1 MPGPVIGTGSVQP
14 TASSSGIVNR
24 GPKHRMPKPGDK
36 NAPVFEPE
44 KPEELGRFFDRVED
58 WFLDEEIN
66 DDAEKKKR
74 IVKYLDADSEVQWK
88 ALSKFATGTYE
99 EFKSQV
105 MSSYPAAE
113 EVMKGSVTALKR
125 KIKKIGPVQPDDRD
139 ELLSLIRIMTAEIM
153 KLKKIAPP
161 IHTNR
166 ELVELFLGRLDAD
179 FAARVANK
187 LTVHRLISANIPAN
201 QGAVRNPEDMYDI
214 EEVMEMAK
222 QTSLEQANPFG
233 RFLAVS
239 AVQSTPT
246 TAKLEEAVAKLTDS
260 IHLQTQHS
268 KSVDQQLSKMQG
280 FLNQPRTNF
289 GEQRPSMKPFGA
301 RDGNPG
307 QMDCF
312 YCFGPHRM
320 NECDQVKLHMDLGLV
335 VKHEG
340 RLKLSDGSRLPRE
353 NGKSTRDLVE
363 ALRTAKPGIIP
374 MAKIQDKSSLYQR
387 APNAHYVQSQIEED
401 HESAMQELILKLGT
415 DKARQC
421 LQAREE
427 FNAEAA
433 EWEQNFD

>member
-1 MPGPVIGTGSVQP
+1 M
-14 TASSSGIVNR
+14 
-24 GPKHRMPKPGDK
+24 
-36 NAPVFEPE
+36 
-44 KPEELGRFFDRVED
+44 
-58 WFLDEEIN
+58 
-66 DDAEKKKR
+66 
-74 IVKYLDADSEVQWK
+74 DADSEVQWK
-88 ALSKFATGTYE
+88 ALSKFAAGTYE
-99 EFKSQV
+99 EFKAQV

-139 ELLSLIRIMTAEIM
+139 ELLALIRIMTAEIM

-166 ELVELFLGRLDAD
+166 ELVELFLGRLDVE

-201 QGAVRNPEDMYDI
+201 QGMIRNPEDMYDI

-239 AVQSTPT
+239 TVQSTPT

-260 IHLQTQHS
+260 INVQTQHS
-268 KSVDQQLSKMQG
+268 KTVDQQLIRIQG
-280 FLNQPRTNF
+280 FMNQPKPIY
-289 GEQRPSMKPFGA
+289 GEQRPMKPFGTQQ
-301 RDGNPG
+301 GNPG

-320 NECDQVKLHMDLGLV
+320 GDCDQVKLHLDLGLV
-335 VKHEG
+335 IKHEG
-340 RLKLSDGSRLPRE
+340 RLKLADGSRLPRE
-353 NGKSTRDLVE
+353 NGKTTRDLVE
-363 ALRTAKPGIIP
+363 ALRTTKPGIIP

-387 APNAHYVQSQIEED
+387 APNAHYVQNQVEED
-401 HESAMQELILKLGT
+401 PEGAMQELILKLGT
-415 DKARQC
+415 DKVRQC

-427 FNAEAA
+427 YNAEAE